1 MTTHKAFSTRHRRM
15 IRLAAALGALACGTA
30 AQAQVTLDVIGPHEY
45 DLPVGF
51 KPFNVF
57 VQYGTI
63 QNGNK
68 LWNGNG
74 DRRSANKTDT
84 LVGLSKFVHFW
95 SLESN
100 PNIGMAYEVI
110 VPEVG
115 IRDRTAHSSAS
126 GIGDPITGPAIWY
139 KPSANS
145 TLGFQTFLQVPVGNK
160 EVGGGDVWKNLS
172 SLFWDVQLGKLS
184 YTADAG
190 FIFFGKSTAADA
202 RPGTLFHTNH
212 RLGYAIND
220 VIEPFVALDYERQK
234 QWTNNVTG
242 LASPSADETTAGVGV
257 MLKYYGNQSLT
268 VRYSAGIDG
277 KNHGATN
284 SLNLKYVYS
293 W

>member
-1 MTTHKAFSTRHRRM
+1 MTTHKVFSHRR
-15 IRLAAALGALACGTA
+15 IISLAATLGALACGTA

-45 DLPVGF
+45 DLPVDF

-57 VQYGTI
+57 VQYGII

-74 DRRSANKTDT
+74 NRRSANQTDT

-100 PNIGMAYEVI
+100 PKIGMAYEII
-110 VPEVG
+110 VPEIGV
-115 IRDRTAHSSAS
+115 RDRSAHSSAS

-160 EVGGGDVWKNLS
+160 DIGGGDGWKNLS

-190 FIFFGKSTAADA
+190 FVFFGKSTAADA
-202 RPGTLFHTNH
+202 NPGTLFHTNH
-212 RLGYAIND
+212 RLGYAVNE
-220 VIEPFVALDYERQK
+220 VIEPFIALDYERQK

-242 LASPSADETTAGVGV
+242 QTLPSANETTAGVGV
-257 MLKYYGNQSLT
+257 MLKYYGNQSVT
-268 VRYSAGIDG
+268 VRYSTGIDG

-284 SLNLKYVYS
+284 SLNLKYVLS